1 MITLYSKPNCPYCDQ
16 AKTWLTKNDI
26 AFEVLDI
33 SKDTAARDFLV
44 SSGHK
49 TVPQIYVG
57 TRLLVEGGFS
67 GLSKQEPTQLKEE
80 INAIKQD
87 TGSN

>member
-1 MITLYSKPNCPYCDQ
+1 MITLYSKPNCPYCEQ
-16 AKTWLTKNDI
+16 AKAWLSKNEI
-26 AFEVLDI
+26 LFEVLDI
-33 SKDTAARDFLV
+33 NSDRAAKDFLV

-67 GLSKQEPTQLKEE
+67 GLSKREPTQLKEE
-80 INAIKQD
+80 IDAIKQD
-87 TGSN
+87 TKSN